1 MEFFPHLLWLL
12 TDETSDYNNCT
23 CRICSPNQIEVEK
36 PVQPPPPATAAA
48 TKTISAPNGPVPVAR
63 NTVPIPIRRPSTG
76 TPIAQSPVVKPAA
89 PPAVSQIAPQIV
101 PQIAPQIAPQIK
113 APPRLEPTPLP
124 QVRSFDQQVDAQY
137 GKFVNRP
144 GEVVWFRR
152 NGTSAF
158 GLGLVVRRW
167 TSANG
172 SDPGMYS
179 IQPLSYPA
187 GIPPQ
192 EVVDAN
198 LDNVKPWLAWSAPA
212 CTYEYLKARPHITYQ
227 SVNWAELTSGQFGP
241 GHAEVDASIL
251 MAKAIDVTLTP
262 FDKLKTV
269 PNNGTEER
277 HWNGIYYGAEKI
289 WRGEPVRLRLGLG
302 SDVLVVTE
310 IIEKAF
316 PTSGANPH
324 HISPKVEL
332 RGDVYSYA
340 TLPAPNP
347 KEPPALPPDNH
358 LPMRMQEDMRW
369 RNQTLLTAASELCY
383 WKLISPNQRVAIE
396 DVKGR
401 WYETSV
407 LFQKEFFDA
416 IGGKGGVNGSWMNAR
431 GDATGMS
438 KQPGILIPN
447 RLAAFQGAIPDQ
459 LRLVDGVEPPS
470 DHQKPAGAMQGVE
483 IVSGAPA
490 ENNFS
495 VDDFM
500 NFEDASLPFAENN
513 QPWQ

>member
-1 MEFFPHLLWLL
+1 MAK
-12 TDETSDYNNCT
+12 
-23 CRICSPNQIEVEK
+23 V
-36 PVQPPPPATAAA
+36 ATP
-48 TKTISAPNGPVPVAR
+48 TTN
-63 NTVPIPIRRPSTG
+63 
-76 TPIAQSPVVKPAA
+76 
-89 PPAVSQIAPQIV
+89 
-101 PQIAPQIAPQIK
+101 QIAPQIK

-167 TSANG
+167 TTANG
-172 SDPGMYS
+172 NDPGMYS
-179 IQPLSYPA
+179 IQPLSYPG

-192 EVVDAN
+192 EIVDAN

-212 CTYEYLKARPHITYQ
+212 CTYEYLKARPHVTYQ
-227 SVNWAELTSGQFGP
+227 SVNWAELTSGQFGA

-251 MAKAIDVTLTP
+251 MAKSIDVTLTP
-262 FDKLKTV
+262 FDRLKTIS
-269 PNNGTEER
+269 NNGVEER
-277 HWNGIYYGAEKI
+277 YWNGIYYGAEKI

-310 IIEKAF
+310 IVEKAF
-316 PTSGANPH
+316 PGNTQV
-324 HISPKVEL
+324 SPKIEL

-358 LPMRMQEDMRW
+358 LPMRMREDMRW
-369 RNQTLLTAASELCY
+369 RSQTLLTAASEVCY
-383 WKLISPNQRVAIE
+383 WKLISPNQRVALE
-396 DVKGR
+396 DAKGR

-438 KQPGILIPN
+438 KQPGILVPN

-470 DHQKPAGAMQGVE
+470 DHEKPAGAMQAVE
-483 IVSGAPA
+483 LGSGAPA